1 MKFGEEI
8 ENMKKQVNDINE
20 EQHSLAYELLQDA
33 KKRSKRDFIEKIIL
47 IVVLIISN
55 IAWLIYINQ
64 FDFSTEYTDVDSGN
78 GIATVMQNSESGDI
92 NYGEN

>member
-8 ENMKKQVNDINE
+8 ENMKKQVKDINE

-33 KKRSKRDFIEKIIL
+33 KKISKRDFIEKIIL
-47 IVVLIISN
+47 IAVLLISN

-64 FDFSTEYTDVDSGN
+64 FDFGTEYTDVDSGN

>member
-33 KKRSKRDFIEKIIL
+33 KKGSKRDFIKKI
-47 IVVLIISN
+47 VLIAVLLISN
-55 IAWLIYINQ
+55 IAWLIHEGQYE
-64 FDFSTEYTDVDSGN
+64 TVTTDEVQTMED
-78 GIATVMQNSESGDI
+78 IDNSENSSYTQTI
-92 NYGEN
+92 K